1 MRKKNLKKKYFIYQF
16 PRFEGNCYLICDRET
31 SILILKHNLLKREIL
46 LIVVSQPIAES
57 SDKNFNLETQFN
69 WKA

>member
-46 LIVVSQPIAES
+46 LIVVS
-57 SDKNFNLETQFN
+57 
-69 WKA
+69 